1 MEVYNASDTMKEGI
15 TEMSESLRTVLNTTG
30 LREQV
35 LQRILRIAQEELT
48 PLEWDTVRLIILEGK
63 SQREVAAAKGVNP
76 STVSRNL
83 NRAVTKL
90 QRFAKYL

>member
-1 MEVYNASDTMKEGI
+1 MKEGI
-15 TEMSESLRTVLNTTG
+15 TEMNESLRTVLNTTG
-30 LREQV
+30 LREQIQQK
-35 LQRILRIAQEELT
+35 LLRIAQEELT

>member
-1 MEVYNASDTMKEGI
+1 MKEGI
-15 TEMSESLRTVLNTTG
+15 TEMNESLRTVLNTTG

>member
-1 MEVYNASDTMKEGI
+1 MKEGI

-83 NRAVTKL
+83 NRAVAKL

>member
-1 MEVYNASDTMKEGI
+1 MKEGI